1 MGKPP
6 FPLDT
11 DVFAVGKA
19 SCRLVA
25 TNESAIAME
34 YLPDLKPETRYRLSF
49 FLKTEN
55 VSPAGGA
62 FVEFGLCRKWL
73 YFPGYGKVPPSG
85 TVDWLYQSYEF
96 TAPPGADAD
105 PDAYFHLLLTSA
117 GTAWYDGLRVEEVE

>member
-25 TNESAIAME
+25 TDESAIAME

-49 FLKTEN
+49 FLKTEDLR
-55 VSPAGGA
+55 SPAGGGA
-62 FVEFGLCRKWL
+62 HVVVNDGGQQQL
-73 YFPGYGKVPPSG
+73 P
-85 TVDWLYQSYEF
+85 
-96 TAPPGADAD
+96 TAPLDLGN
-105 PDAYFHLLLTSA
+105 
-117 GTAWYDGLRVEEVE
+117 DGLDALQL